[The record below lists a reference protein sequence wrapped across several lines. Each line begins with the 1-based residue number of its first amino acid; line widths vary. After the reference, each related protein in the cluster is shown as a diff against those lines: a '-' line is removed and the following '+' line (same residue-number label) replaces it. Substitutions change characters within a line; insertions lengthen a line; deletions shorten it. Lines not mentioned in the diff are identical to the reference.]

1 MDTTA
6 LAELLALLRATPQ
19 GSLPLTD
26 IRALETTV
34 RRLGYD
40 DPCWVDTEDAKALLG
55 ITHDGTVPALIRLGH
70 FRHRA
75 LSNGRIEVRLVDVH
89 YERIVRESLLA
100 IGGDELTEAEL
111 KMMNDARPGTNPW
124 DREETLPSQ

>member
-6 LAELLALLRATPQ
+6 LAELLTLLRATPQ

-40 DPCWVDTEDAKALLG
+40 DPCWVDGEDAKALLG
-55 ITHDGTVPALIRLGH
+55 ITHDGTVPLLV
-70 FRHRA
+70 RHGQVR
-75 LSNGRIEVRLVDVH
+75 SRGGEVRLVDVL
-89 YERIVRESLLA
+89 YQRLVAESLLA
-100 IGGDELTEAEL
+100 IGGDELTPEEL
-111 KMMNDARPGTNPW
+111 RVLSAARPGTLPW
-124 DREETLPSQ
+124 QREEHSP